1 MQYCADASQN
11 LTCPVVTAVVPELT
25 DAVRVTTLPEATI
38 VTTLP
43 FEVIAMVV
51 VVAAFV

>member
-1 MQYCADASQN
+1 MQYCADASQK
-11 LTCPVVTAVVPELT
+11 LTCPVVTAVVPELN
-25 DAVRVTTLPEATI
+25 DAVR